1 MKNTCIYMPQKYYQS
16 IECESTHDLAGHES
30 EAVKTHTNLT
40 KKQSIDTM
48 KHTVYHMELMDGLFG
63 MEDYIEWKKEYYQSQ
78 QTIHQVY
85 LAEFQGFLA
94 GEDTVLT
101 V

>member
-1 MKNTCIYMPQKYYQS
+1 MK
-16 IECESTHDLAGHES
+16 LA
-30 EAVKTHTNLT
+30 
-40 KKQSIDTM
+40 
-48 KHTVYHMELMDGLFG
+48 VYHTELMDDLFG